1 VVRND
6 AETVDRHLE
15 ALRRDPDTR
24 RLYRELA
31 TETLRTAGGTGR
43 EEVAAVL
50 AAAGSSPSG
59 GRRRVGRGR
68 ARPASLAGLA
78 PAQAQA

>member
-1 VVRND
+1 
-6 AETVDRHLE
+6 
-15 ALRRDPDTR
+15 R

-31 TETLRTAGGTGR
+31 TEPLRTAGGTGR

-50 AAAGSSPSG
+50 AAAGSPSG

-68 ARPASLAGLA
+68 VRPAPLARLA